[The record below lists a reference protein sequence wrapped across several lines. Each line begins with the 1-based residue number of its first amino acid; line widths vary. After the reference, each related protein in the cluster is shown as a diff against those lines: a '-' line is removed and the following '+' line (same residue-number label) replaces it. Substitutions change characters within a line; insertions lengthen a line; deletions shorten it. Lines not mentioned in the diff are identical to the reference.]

1 MIVIKI
7 NTVYYHNKHNIES
20 CIMDPNN
27 LGSWL
32 PYEAINSSLTT
43 SLLNGYDDDDDDN
56 IESSFSATCLPWLTS
71 SHNIIGI
78 IANIGM
84 SDHGTICSPELTKR
98 EI

>member
-1 MIVIKI
+1 M
-7 NTVYYHNKHNIES
+7 YH
-20 CIMDPNN
+20 
-27 LGSWL
+27 GSEQSRL

-43 SLLNGYDDDDDDN
+43 SLLNGYDDDDDDT